1 MSQETPAQRAAE
13 AQDAI
18 MQEKTAVELLAFG
31 DLELEQVWDNARDS
45 IDGTAEI
52 ALKTTVKIA
61 VSAAGIGR
69 AKIKADRLLTWVNNK
84 GEVCSNYKPEES
96 SPVKFELNPDLLNMG
111 DR

>member
-1 MSQETPAQRAAE
+1 METPAQMAE
-13 AQDAI
+13 DAQDAI
-18 MQEKTAVELLAFG
+18 MKEKTTVELLAFG

-52 ALKTTVKIA
+52 ALKTTAKIT

-96 SPVKFELNPDLLNMG
+96 SPVKFELNPDLLNIG
-111 DR
+111 GK